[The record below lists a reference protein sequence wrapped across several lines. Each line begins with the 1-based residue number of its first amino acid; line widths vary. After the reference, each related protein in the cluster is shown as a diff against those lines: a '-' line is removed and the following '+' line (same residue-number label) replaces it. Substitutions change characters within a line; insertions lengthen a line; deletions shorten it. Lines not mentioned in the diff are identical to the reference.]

1 MQQQDPEERVGFMI
15 GVSFLISLIAYILIL
30 AVIKL
35 TFWLF

>member
-15 GVSFLISLIAYILIL
+15 GVFLISLVAYILIL